1 MNVVE
6 FKKLTR
12 ALHHRPKEEAN
23 IGMKVMSR
31 SHEGHRRCHCF
42 CKLRPLTHSPAGK
55 QFVSSHLHPP
65 PHVAQS
71 TQSSP
76 PLIPALLLLLLLL
89 PVGGGGASVGVVH
102 DGLHV
107 VPREEAGG
115 SAHHTLEPAVVIF
128 LDDIDDGAFLER
140 QLVLLVPHVVIDGH
154 H

>member
-1 MNVVE
+1 
-6 FKKLTR
+6 
-12 ALHHRPKEEAN
+12 
-23 IGMKVMSR
+23 MSR

-76 PLIPALLLLLLLL
+76 PLLPALLLLLLLLL